1 LGTTRPDIMYWVT
14 IHNTDAVLSKLVT
27 MRTLCYDTPFGS
39 TPFDLLTLLDI
50 SASFTQ
56 PISH

>member
-1 LGTTRPDIMYWVT
+1 MYWVT